1 MASHEIVER
10 AAREVLETT
19 AGLRVG
25 HVTHSADADAA
36 TPEVLASLTLAGT
49 LGGTLLVHCPWVP
62 ARRAAATM
70 AGSATKET
78 GGGADDTT
86 VRDALG
92 ELASQIAGTMKRKLE
107 ASDREV
113 VLSVPVVV
121 SGVPVSH
128 CVQATNRPV
137 TVLLEVE
144 DGAFT
149 VSFWK
154 A

>member
-1 MASHEIVER
+1 MASYEIVER

-19 AGLRVG
+19 AGLTVG
-25 HVTHSADADAA
+25 EVEYPVDADGAM
-36 TPEVLASLTLAGT
+36 PDVLAAITLAGT

-70 AGSATKET
+70 AGSVTTDE
-78 GGGADDTT
+78 GGGADDAT

-128 CVQATNRPV
+128 CVQATGRPV